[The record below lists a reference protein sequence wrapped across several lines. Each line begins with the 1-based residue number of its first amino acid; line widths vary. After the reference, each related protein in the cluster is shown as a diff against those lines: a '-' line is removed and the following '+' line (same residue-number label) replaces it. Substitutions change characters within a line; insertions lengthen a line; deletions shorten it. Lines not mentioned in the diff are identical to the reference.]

1 MSDFYPISPLV
12 GITNTSYAAQA
23 GVMGD
28 KWSCRVVR
36 GKKILVEKALHQL
49 DLEAFVGVIYGHI
62 RLEGLS
68 RHAVA
73 QCAGRLMQFSRTYQT
88 SGVCPNYEVTDL
100 VYDDGTSPVSDSEP
114 AGEEAATDT
123 LAELSVSGVGALPK
137 LEPLIGEELWR
148 GTMESF
154 AFMVSEMAV
163 YGESLPKGHLN
174 MMFEKV
180 ADQLIEAWAKSGE
193 GADVLGHFGNMI
205 LSCTKEGQLP
215 AAGVHNLAIET
226 GRCEL
231 LALAR
236 NTDPKGDRIPAG
248 YPCAFH
254 EMIARKVSKLTGAS
268 IEVNT
273 SSTGCKVQM
282 SLDLG

>member
-88 SGVCPNYEVTDL
+88 SGVCPNYELPDL
-100 VYDDGTSPVSDSEP
+100 VYDDGTSPVSDSTP
-114 AGEEAATDT
+114 ASEEAAADT
-123 LAELSVSGVGALPK
+123 MAELSVSGVGALPK

-148 GTMESF
+148 GTMESLT
-154 AFMVSEMAV
+154 FMVSEIAV

-180 ADQLIEAWAKSGE
+180 ADQLISTWAASGE
-193 GADVLGHFGNMI
+193 GADVLAHFGNMI

-231 LALAR
+231 LALA
-236 NTDPKGDRIPAG
+236 NKIDPKGDRIPAG

-254 EMIARKVSKLTGAS
+254 EMIARKVSKLTGAN